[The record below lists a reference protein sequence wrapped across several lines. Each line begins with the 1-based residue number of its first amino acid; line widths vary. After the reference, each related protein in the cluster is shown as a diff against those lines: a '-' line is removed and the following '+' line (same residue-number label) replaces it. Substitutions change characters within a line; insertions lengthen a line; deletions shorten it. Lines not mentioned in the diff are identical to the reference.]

1 MTLSLAVLV
10 LSLGIDTFAV
20 AVALGIAGLSP
31 RQRLRVGISFAA
43 FEGVMPVVGFVL
55 GRSVSNALGDVASGT
70 GIAVL
75 FGVGLWMLY
84 ESLHGDDGEAREL
97 HVDGVPALVLTSL
110 SVSMDELAVG
120 FSMGTLGLPIALTV
134 TLIAAQAFA
143 VTLLGSAIGRRVGAT
158 FAERAESAAG
168 IVLCGLAV
176 LLTVEQLAGVG

>member
-1 MTLSLAVLV
+1 MTLSLAALV

-20 AVALGIAGLSP
+20 AVALGMAGLSR
-31 RQRLRVGISFAA
+31 RQRVRAGISFAA
-43 FEGVMPVVGFVL
+43 FEGVMPIVGFAL
-55 GRSVSNALGDVASGT
+55 GRTASNSLGNVASGI

-84 ESLHGDDGEAREL
+84 ESLRGDEDEARDL
-97 HVDGVPALVLTSL
+97 RVDSLPALLVTSL

-120 FSMGTLGLPIALTV
+120 FSMGALGLPIALTV
-134 TLIAAQAFA
+134 ALIAAQAFLI
-143 VTLLGSAIGRRVGAT
+143 TWLGSALGRRVGET

-176 LLTVEQLAGVG
+176 VLTVERLGGIG